1 MTDNEIVTIDIKKY
15 AEALN
20 NLIGVDSAYLK
31 GDNDVDAIVEII
43 TLAKKME
50 NTINR
55 QKAEI
60 ERLEIAFEKQMSTS
74 KHWKN
79 RFDELT
85 EENDWLNDTI
95 ITTKAEAITEFAER
109 VKAEMNK
116 SKYDLVVSDYAKAC
130 NDVVDYWVL
139 GVDQIAKEMKGEQ

>member
-1 MTDNEIVTIDIKKY
+1 MTDNEIIKVDIKKY

-60 ERLEIAFEKQMSTS
+60 AVFKNNLEAMVKTMRNSAKAT
-74 KHWKN
+74 
-79 RFDELT
+79 R
-85 EENDWLNDTI
+85 
-95 ITTKAEAITEFAER
+95 AEAIKVFAER
-109 VKAEMNK
+109 LKATPLRFGVEYTEY
-116 SKYDLVVSDYAKAC
+116 YDKPSIYKLVPFVDD
-130 NDVVDYWVL
+130 NDIDNLV
-139 GVDQIAKEMKGEQ
+139 KEMVGE